1 MRWIPAFRM
10 CSIGER
16 IHVPGAI
23 GTMIG
28 SQKIRFIF
36 AIALLHVSLVLL
48 LAGSA
53 FAVPPVLELP
63 IRCTLGQDCFI
74 QNYFD
79 HDPGP
84 KANDYTCGKLSYDGH
99 HGTDF
104 RLRDLAA
111 MGKKVAVV
119 AAAPGI
125 VIGIRDGEQDLNIKL
140 RGKGSLKGKEAGNGV
155 RLDNGDGWT
164 TQYSHLLRGSIVVRK
179 GQRVKAG
186 DVLGM
191 VGLSG
196 NTEFPHVD
204 FSVSKDGKPVDPFS
218 PEAKECGTPS
228 RALWSSDAQTALRYQ
243 PTGLL
248 ISGFAATPPREDMA
262 EAGDYA
268 THSIPAEA
276 ENLVFWV
283 QLFGLHKDD
292 RLTLALYGPDKEKIS
307 DSQMV
312 LPGDKASW
320 FAYSGKRRK
329 AGLWPAGSYSAL
341 LRLERAGKVIVEE
354 RKEVAVR

>member
-1 MRWIPAFRM
+1 
-10 CSIGER
+10 
-16 IHVPGAI
+16 
-23 GTMIG
+23 MIA
-28 SQKIRFIF
+28 SQKLRIIF
-36 AIALLHVSLVLL
+36 AMALGQVSVMLL
-48 LAGSA
+48 FAGLALSA
-53 FAVPPVLELP
+53 PPVLELP

-79 HDPGP
+79 HDLGPG
-84 KANDYTCGKLSYDGH
+84 ANDYTCGKLSYDGH

-104 RLRDLAA
+104 RLRDLVA

-125 VIGIRDGEQDLNIKL
+125 VVGIRDGEPDLNVKL

-155 RLDNGDGWT
+155 RIDHGDGWT
-164 TQYSHLLRGSIVVRK
+164 TQYSHLLRGSIGVRK
-179 GQRVKAG
+179 GQRVKTG

-218 PEAKECGTPS
+218 PEAKTCGTVS
-228 RALWSSDAQTALRYQ
+228 NALWSPDVQTALRYQ

-248 ISGFAATPPREDMA
+248 ISGFAAIPPLENIA
-262 EAGDYA
+262 ESGGYDAQF
-268 THSIPAEA
+268 IPGAA
-276 ENLVFWV
+276 ENIVFWV
-283 QLFGLHKDD
+283 QLFGLYKDD
-292 RLTLALYGPDKEKIS
+292 RLTLELSGPDKQKIS
-307 DSQMV
+307 ENQMV

-320 FAYSGKRRK
+320 FAYSGKRRQ
-329 AGLWPAGSYSAL
+329 GGSWPKGSYSA
-341 LRLERAGKVIVEE
+341 RIHLERAGKVIIEE
-354 RKEVAVR
+354 RREIEVR

>member
-1 MRWIPAFRM
+1 MALGQVSVMLLFAGLAF
-10 CSIGER
+10 
-16 IHVPGAI
+16 
-23 GTMIG
+23 
-28 SQKIRFIF
+28 
-36 AIALLHVSLVLL
+36 
-48 LAGSA
+48 SA
-53 FAVPPVLELP
+53 PPVLELP

-125 VIGIRDGEQDLNIKL
+125 VIGIRDGEQDLNVKL

-155 RLDNGDGWT
+155 RLDHGDGWT
-164 TQYSHLLRGSIVVRK
+164 TQYSHLLQGSIVVRK
-179 GQRVKAG
+179 GQRVKTG
-186 DVLGM
+186 DVLGV

-218 PEAKECGTPS
+218 PEAKGCGIPS
-228 RALWSSDAQTALRYQ
+228 KVLWSSDAQTVLRYQ
-243 PTGLL
+243 PTGVL
-248 ISGFAATPPREDMA
+248 ISGFAAAPPREDIA
-262 EAGDYA
+262 EAGGYDA
-268 THSIPAEA
+268 QSIPGTV
-276 ENLVFWV
+276 ENMVFWV
-283 QLFGLHKDD
+283 QLFGLYKDD
-292 RLTLALYGPDKEKIS
+292 RLTLELSGPNKQKIS
-307 DSQMV
+307 ENQMV

-320 FAYSGKRRK
+320 FAYSGKRRQGGSWLK
-329 AGLWPAGSYSAL
+329 GSYSA
-341 LRLERAGKVIVEE
+341 RIHLERAGKVIIEE
-354 RKEVAVR
+354 RREIEVR